1 MKRSFFDNLYV
12 NSELKLVA
20 FRFKRFVDGAVKG
33 IRTTPEM
40 RKRFREEIVPYWKQ
54 YGIRPDINY
63 QKYYSMGDVNK
74 FNKRFIQNDL
84 WVTKIVPHYNSLLYA
99 QGFQDKCL
107 HNLFFPGV
115 KRPETLVKN
124 VNGIFYDDQLRLLK
138 KEEAVRILL
147 EYGGR
152 FIVKPSVGSSQGR
165 GIRFY
170 NSDELTEESV
180 EEIFDRYHRKNFVIQ
195 KLLRQHPDIARLHDK
210 SVNTIRVIT
219 FLFRDEVQ
227 ILSTI
232 IRIGNGQNE
241 VDNVAA
247 GGFQV
252 NINPD
257 GTLQKTA
264 YTSRNGKHSF
274 TETNGSGVT
283 FEGYRLPSFDRV
295 IETVKRMA
303 SSLGHFRIV
312 GWDMAVDES
321 GDPVFIEFNCNP
333 GQNQMTYGP
342 TLKEFTDDVLDEVFG
357 RNGK

>member
-1 MKRSFFDNLYV
+1 MKRAFFDNLYV

-20 FRFKRFVDGAVKG
+20 YRFNKYVRRSVKG
-33 IRTTPEM
+33 IRTTSEM
-40 RKRFREEIVPYWKQ
+40 KRRFREEIKPYWKQ
-54 YGIRPDINY
+54 YGVRAKLSY
-63 QKYYSMGDVNK
+63 QKYYSMGDVSK

-124 VNGIFYDDQLRLLK
+124 VNGVFYDDQLNLLTE
-138 KEEAVRILL
+138 EEAIRILL
-147 EYGGR
+147 DYGER

-170 NSDELTEESV
+170 NSNELTEEKV
-180 EEIFDRYHRKNFVIQ
+180 KELFAYYHNKHFVIQ
-195 KLLRQHPDIARLHDK
+195 KLLKQHPDMARLHAE
-210 SVNTIRVIT
+210 SVNTIRVVT
-219 FLFRDEVQ
+219 FLFHNEVR

-257 GTLQKTA
+257 GTLQPST
-264 YTSRNGKHSF
+264 F
-274 TETNGSGVT
+274 CFVLSGVDT
-283 FEGYRLPSFDRV
+283 ESELLQSCMYHDGVRGPSQCRPVREKLLQLKAEGGDLPDFGGPWFNNVLHKGSVAVNITRGIVNNCDLAISNGDINGISRL
-295 IETVKRMA
+295 I
-303 SSLGHFRIV
+303 
-312 GWDMAVDES
+312 
-321 GDPVFIEFNCNP
+321 
-333 GQNQMTYGP
+333 
-342 TLKEFTDDVLDEVFG
+342 
-357 RNGK
+357 

>member
-1 MKRSFFDNLYV
+1 MKRTFFDNLYV

-20 FRFKRFVDGAVKG
+20 HRFKKNVDKTVKN
-33 IRTTPEM
+33 IPTTSEM
-40 RKRFREEIVPYWKQ
+40 RKKYNEEIKPYWKKF
-54 YGIRPDINY
+54 GVSSDIAY
-63 QKYYSMGDVNK
+63 QKYYSMGDIKK
-74 FNKRFIQNDL
+74 FNKYLIPNNL
-84 WVTKIVPHYNSLLYA
+84 WVTRIVPHYNSLLYA
-99 QGFQDKCL
+99 AGFQDKCL

-124 VNGIFYDDQLRLLK
+124 INHIYYDDQLNLLT
-138 KEEAVRILL
+138 EEQAIRILL
-147 EYGGR
+147 DYGER

-170 NSDELTEESV
+170 NSSELTEEKV
-180 EEIFDRYHRKNFVIQ
+180 KELFKYYNNKNFIIQ
-195 KLLRQHPDIARLHDK
+195 KLLKQHPVISKLHAE
-210 SVNTIRVIT
+210 SVNTIRVVT
-219 FLFRDEVQ
+219 FLYQDEVK

-232 IRIGNGQNE
+232 IRIGNGDNE

-264 YTSRNGKHSF
+264 YTSRRGQHVF
-274 TETNGSGVT
+274 TETDDKGMR
-283 FEGYRLPSFDRV
+283 FEGYQLPSFDR
-295 IETVKRMA
+295 IIDTVKKMA
-303 SSLGHFRIV
+303 STLGHFRIV
-312 GWDMAVDES
+312 GWDIAVDEE

-342 TLKEFTDDVLDEVFG
+342 TFGDYTDEVLKEVFG
-357 RNGK
+357 VNK